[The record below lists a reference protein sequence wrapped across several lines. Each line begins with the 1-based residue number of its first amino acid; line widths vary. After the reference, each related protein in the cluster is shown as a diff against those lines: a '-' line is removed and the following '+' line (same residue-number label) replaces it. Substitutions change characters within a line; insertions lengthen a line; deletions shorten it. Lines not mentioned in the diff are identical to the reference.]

1 MKQTFKI
8 NFAQNVRDFYTY
20 LHKFLSW
27 DWQILLFKNVYS
39 ANNFSKT
46 TCYFL
51 NSNLVIFG
59 MHFDKHIVFH
69 HIYTISLFTTYQL
82 QSSRKNKTWIFEWVY
97 LVGLFIFTN
106 LWKFVIAKLKKFRN
120 FCSSWNFTFPN

>member
-8 NFAQNVRDFYTY
+8 NFAQNFCDFYAY
-20 LHKFLSW
+20 LHKFLSR

-39 ANNFSKT
+39 AKELSKT
-46 TCYFL
+46 ICNFL

-59 MHFDKHIVFH
+59 IHFAKHIVFH

-97 LVGLFIFTN
+97 LVGSFIFTN